1 MDEHVVKTYRRA
13 EPIFVRGSGASLFT
27 EDGTEYLD
35 FLGGI
40 AVSALGHGH
49 PRLVAA
55 LQDQAAQVLH
65 VSNLFR
71 HPFTEDV
78 AQRVTRLA
86 EMEEVF
92 FCNSGTEANEAALKI
107 ARKYHHQKGSGRTS
121 FVALTGGFH
130 GRTMGALAVTHKE
143 TFRAPFL
150 PLAGDVQ
157 FVPPNDV
164 AALTRAIESK
174 PCALILEP
182 IQGECGVHPLT
193 DEYLRECRRL
203 CTASD
208 TILIHDE
215 VQSGSGRTGL
225 FLAAQHAGVTPDIV
239 TLAKPIAA
247 GLPMGMT
254 LVGHRTRDILA
265 PGDHGSTFAGG
276 PMACRAALVFL
287 TELEEGGLQDRV
299 VSVAEHLSN
308 ALRGLSTVS
317 EAVVEVRGR
326 GLMQA
331 IGLAPGIDAFAL
343 QTHLF
348 DERLIVN
355 ATDAS
360 TLRLLPPFVVTESQ
374 IYRAV
379 DRIRQGLESIHSKK
393 TSPQGSN
400 A

>member
-1 MDEHVVKTYRRA
+1 MDEHVVKTYKRA
-13 EPIFVRGSGASLFT
+13 EPVFVRGEGASLFT

-49 PRLVAA
+49 PELVAA

-71 HPFTEDV
+71 HPYTEAV
-78 AQRVTRLA
+78 AERVTRLA
-86 EMEEVF
+86 CMEEVF

-107 ARKYHHQKGSGRTS
+107 ARKYHYQKGTGRTS

-130 GRTMGALAVTHKE
+130 GRTMGALTVTHKE
-143 TFRAPFL
+143 SFRAPFG
-150 PLAGDVQ
+150 PLAGDVT
-157 FVPPNDV
+157 FVPRNDV
-164 AALTRAIESK
+164 PALQEALGHK

-182 IQGECGVHPLT
+182 IQGECGVHPLS
-193 DEYLRECRRL
+193 DEYLQECRRL

-225 FLAAQHAGVTPDIV
+225 FLAAQHAGVTPDIA
-239 TLAKPIAA
+239 TLAKPIAV

-254 LVGHRTRDILA
+254 LVGHRTKNILE

-287 TELEEGGLQDRV
+287 TELEEGGLQERV
-299 VSVAEHLSN
+299 AAMGDHLTT

-317 EAVVEVRGR
+317 DEVVEVRGR

-331 IGLAPGIDAFAL
+331 IGLAPEIDAF
-343 QTHLF
+343 QVQRHLF
-348 DERLIVN
+348 EEHLIVN
-355 ATDAS
+355 ATDAH
-360 TLRLLPPFVVTESQ
+360 TLRLLPAYVVTESQ

-379 DRIRQGLESIHSKK
+379 DRIRKGLESM
-393 TSPQGSN
+393 TSTQGSK